1 MNARERPW
9 LGAAVALGLGLIALV
24 GASILGWNAGLLDTI
39 VRPPTLFR
47 AALVGGSV
55 ALAVILLSR
64 SVGRLSEAGTEDV
77 PGLVRAVRLAFLAVA
92 ALAAGAGWALGHPLP
107 LIVAAIIAG
116 IDVIETSFLLIVV
129 GAQDRRGPRRQ

>member
-24 GASILGWNAGLLDTI
+24 GASVLGWNAGLLDTI
-39 VRPPTLFR
+39 VRPPTLVR

-92 ALAAGAGWALGHPLP
+92 ATAAGAGWA
-107 LIVAAIIAG
+107 
-116 IDVIETSFLLIVV
+116 S
-129 GAQDRRGPRRQ
+129 GPPTYR

>member
-24 GASILGWNAGLLDTI
+24 GASVLGWNAGVLDAI
-39 VRPPTLFR
+39 VRPPTLVR

-107 LIVAAIIAG
+107 LIVAAVIAG

-129 GAQDRRGPRRQ
+129 GARPNGGR